1 MACSPR
7 SAGSIRTIRW
17 AGFLAAICAALVAS
31 LPLERLVAQQQRPSD
46 AAPKPRQIAP
56 AMSWVYADWLT
67 RPERQREEQ
76 PDRLVS
82 SLKIPTGATVVD
94 LGAGVGYFTWRLA
107 KKVGP
112 EGKVIAV
119 EIQQEMLDMLA
130 VNLHERDIQNVE
142 MVLATPQNPRL
153 PQAEVDLVLL
163 VDVYHELAFPAL
175 TLDHIKRSL
184 KPTGRLVIVEY
195 RKGQPGVPIHPL
207 HKMSVAEVRSEVEP
221 AGFDFAELLE
231 FLPSQHIVIFKPA
244 GG

>member
-1 MACSPR
+1 MACSPGSSSPIHALR
-7 SAGSIRTIRW
+7 QAG
-17 AGFLAAICAALVAS
+17 GLAAICSVLLAAIS
-31 LPLERLVAQQQRPSD
+31 LEPLNAQQGQPPNS
-46 AAPKPRQIAP
+46 AHQPRQIAP

-76 PDRLVS
+76 PDRLVR
-82 SLKIPTGATVVD
+82 SLKIPSGAKVVD

-130 VNLHERDIQNVE
+130 VNLHERGIENVE

-153 PQAEVDLVLL
+153 PKAEVDLVLL

-175 TLDHIKRSL
+175 TLAHIRRSL
-184 KPTGRLVIVEY
+184 TPAGRLVIVEY
-195 RKGQPGVPIHPL
+195 RKGQPDVPIHPL

-221 AGFDFAELLE
+221 AGFDFAEVLE
-231 FLPSQHIVIFKPA
+231 FLPWQHVIIFTPDS
-244 GG
+244 G

>member
-7 SAGSIRTIRW
+7 SASSIQTIRR
-17 AGFLAAICAALVAS
+17 AGLLAVICGALLAL
-31 LPLERLVAQQQRPSD
+31 LPLQRLVAQERHSD
-46 AAPKPRQIAP
+46 TAPKPRQIAP

-82 SLKIPTGATVVD
+82 ALKVPTGATVVD

-112 EGKVIAV
+112 KGKVIAV

-130 VNLHERDIQNVE
+130 LNLRERDIQNVE
-142 MVLATPQNPRL
+142 MVLATPRDPRL
-153 PQAEVDLVLL
+153 PQAEVDLVLM

-175 TLDHIKRSL
+175 TLAHIRRAL

-221 AGFDFAELLE
+221 AGFDFAEVLE

-244 GG
+244 GD